1 MIMRWLLSIVVNSV
15 LLLVVAG
22 FFKDSFYVET
32 VWTAVMTSFLLSIL
46 NVLVKPFLILI
57 TLPVTIL
64 SLGFFLFV
72 INAITLLIADSLMG
86 EAFNISSFGMALL
99 AAIVLSILNFV
110 VQQVIVR
117 PLSEKK

>member
-1 MIMRWLLSIVVNSV
+1 MLLRWFLSVCVNSV

-22 FFKDSFYVET
+22 FFKESFYVQD
-32 VWTAVMTSFLLSIL
+32 VWTAITTSFLLSIL

-72 INAITLLIADSLMG
+72 INAVTLLIADSLMG
-86 EAFNISSFGMALL
+86 AAFEISSFGMALL
-99 AAIVLSILNFV
+99 AAIVLSILGFF
-110 VQQVIVR
+110 VQQVIIQ